1 MTTMHHDGSNA
12 LTVQFAFAFLW
23 FYSVLPCHLPSV
35 RFFFYQR
42 LQLCA
47 HLMMSENHKRRQLGD
62 TKKKEQRWLDG
73 NGKGKK
79 KKNWIVIRD
88 QSYLFTTH
96 WTRQCALT
104 MNRGRQSQWLCF
116 LKLFEITTGCCNNI
130 FEGMKSRIKLNDALW
145 RVWILFWPFFFSFV
159 FCFVFR
165 EGREEKKIVKWGRL
179 SFVWLFLRKWNQDVL
194 VDIIWRGGLLSSK
207 TPSFLPPPHIRFFF
221 QFFFSCH
228 WLLFI
233 QMTTVRRGGRQEAVV
248 IISTLFCRSKWVLS
262 DFFFRFSIS
271 FWCPDVWSLFGDV
284 IVKYRATFHN
294 HTSFFLSFLLLICL
308 FLIFVAYAV
317 CVVMDLGLA
326 GWLDLIRSCA
336 VSSTS
341 SCRSISY
348 SLVDFQPTR
357 L

>member
-79 KKNWIVIRD
+79 KIGSSSAINLISLLHTERASVHSRWTEAGRANDFVFLNYSKSQQDVVITFSRAWNRA
-88 QSYLFTTH
+88 SNS
-96 WTRQCALT
+96 T
-104 MNRGRQSQWLCF
+104 MPCEE
-116 LKLFEITTGCCNNI
+116 FE
-130 FEGMKSRIKLNDALW
+130 
-145 RVWILFWPFFFSFV
+145 FFSDRFSFLLFFV
-159 FCFVFR
+159 LFFGK
-165 EGREEKKIVKWGRL
+165 EGRKKKSLNEGDFL
-179 SFVWLFLRKWNQDVL
+179 SFGYSWENEIKMCWWISYDEGVYCLAKHHLF
-194 VDIIWRGGLLSSK
+194 S
-207 TPSFLPPPHIRFFF
+207 PPPHIRFFF

-271 FWCPDVWSLFGDV
+271 FWCPDVWSLCGDV
-284 IVKYRATFHN
+284 IVK
-294 HTSFFLSFLLLICL
+294 
-308 FLIFVAYAV
+308 
-317 CVVMDLGLA
+317 
-326 GWLDLIRSCA
+326 
-336 VSSTS
+336 
-341 SCRSISY
+341 
-348 SLVDFQPTR
+348 
-357 L
+357 

>member
-1 MTTMHHDGSNA
+1 
-12 LTVQFAFAFLW
+12 
-23 FYSVLPCHLPSV
+23 
-35 RFFFYQR
+35 
-42 LQLCA
+42 
-47 HLMMSENHKRRQLGD
+47 MMSENHKRRQLGD

-207 TPSFLPPPHIRFFF
+207 TPSLPPPPPYTV
-221 QFFFSCH
+221 FFSSVSLAVTGCCLYK
-228 WLLFI
+228 WLLCAGE
-233 QMTTVRRGGRQEAVV
+233 VDRR
-248 IISTLFCRSKWVLS
+248 LW
-262 DFFFRFSIS
+262 
-271 FWCPDVWSLFGDV
+271 
-284 IVKYRATFHN
+284 
-294 HTSFFLSFLLLICL
+294 LSFPHYFVGQNESC
-308 FLIFVAYAV
+308 LIFSFVSQFHFDAQTFEV
-317 CVVMDLGLA
+317 CVVMSSSNRGPPSTTTQVFFSHFCCWFVCFSFSLRTL
-326 GWLDLIRSCA
+326 C
-336 VSSTS
+336 VS
-341 SCRSISY
+341 
-348 SLVDFQPTR
+348 
-357 L
+357 